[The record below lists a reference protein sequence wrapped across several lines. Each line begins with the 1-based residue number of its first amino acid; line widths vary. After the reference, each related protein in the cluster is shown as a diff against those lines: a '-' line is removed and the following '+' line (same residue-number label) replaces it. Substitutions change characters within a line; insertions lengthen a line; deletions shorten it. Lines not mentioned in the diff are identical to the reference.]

1 MKSEKVKPIDKK
13 HRLKDVKSIT
23 LNMRD
28 VGFFQMI
35 KRDPAF
41 IHFAFNMISS
51 FEFIIFISEICR
63 LLETKVKYRLH
74 YNV

>member
-13 HRLKDVKSIT
+13 HRRKDVKFIT

-35 KRDPAF
+35 KRDAF

-74 YNV
+74 HNV